1 MTDVVNGYGM
11 TEGCGASTSARLDD
25 YETGH
30 GGGPLPNCKIRLRDL
45 PEMGYTSASN
55 PKRGEICFK
64 GASIGNG
71 YFDNQ
76 EKTDETFVN
85 GWLLS
90 GDVGEIDENG
100 KITIIDRAKN
110 IFKLAN
116 GEYIAPEKIE
126 NAFVQSEWVLQS
138 WVYGDSLKDH
148 IVLFMVVVQG
158 KRGGGR
164 DYHCSE
170 ARYDELCA
178 HLVVQRSP
186 FPRYGNMWCI
196 FLSFEYLKRA
206 PHLINIIQRSTVPSL
221 KLFVLKYFT
230 ASL

>member
-25 YETGH
+25 YETGQV
-30 GGGPLPNCKIRLRDL
+30 GGPLPNCKIRLRDL

-138 WVYGDSLKDH
+138 WVYGDSLKDSLVTF
-148 IVLFMVVVQG
+148 IVVDPDQLAE
-158 KRGGGR
+158 
-164 DYHCSE
+164 YAE
-170 ARYDELCA
+170 ANGLDKDSDEILEDPK
-178 HLVVQRSP
+178 LRQTVYNS
-186 FPRYGNMWCI
+186 
-196 FLSFEYLKRA
+196 
-206 PHLINIIQRSTVPSL
+206 IIKFGDDN
-221 KLFVLKYFT
+221 KLLR
-230 ASL
+230 